1 MSSPRWR
8 TATRASRD
16 RPFSYTRFVRE
27 NQYCAFGDSICHAHA
42 QLRRYQA
49 GLEVPVLVG
58 VDGQQT
64 IDLLAA
70 GQPVPPPLLA
80 RGLLDTGSDVAAVA
94 PWILR
99 KLAISS
105 EAKLLRTLPAVR

>member
-1 MSSPRWR
+1 MPTLNYAVS
-8 TATRASRD
+8 
-16 RPFSYTRFVRE
+16 
-27 NQYCAFGDSICHAHA
+27 
-42 QLRRYQA
+42 QA
-49 GLEVPVLVG
+49 GLEVPVLLG

-70 GQPVPPPLLA
+70 GQPVPPPVLA

-105 EAKLLRTLPAVR
+105 KAKASTHTAGGQVPVQLFA